1 MPPYGTVASGRK
13 PMTPRQEMTVDG
25 GVNRQES
32 LGLLERL
39 ESAHSPLA
47 FSRGLMRVLRPFVQ
61 PVSTFMS
68 DSGQHTRKRGRVAA
82 EAIRNHGMRNGIRP
96 LQ

>member
-13 PMTPRQEMTVDG
+13 PMTPRPEMTVDG

-47 FSRGLMRVLRPFVQ
+47 FSRGLMRVLRPVVQ